1 MVPPQLPPEVLS
13 ARMLLTS
20 VTLAGAPYIAP
31 PPKVALLP
39 EKVLLVTVRGPPLAM
54 APPSSLAL
62 LPEKVLLVTVRGP
75 PLAMAPPSP
84 LTLLP
89 EKVLLVTIRK
99 FKLEMGPPAV
109 PPLLAERLLL
119 CAVAV
124 PPSRVVSAPQVPRL
138 P

>member
-54 APPSSLAL
+54 APPPSLAL
-62 LPEKVLLVTVRGP
+62 LSAKVLLVTVRVP
-75 PLAMAPPSP
+75 PLAMAAPPP
-84 LTLLP
+84 PTLLP
-89 EKVLLVTIRK
+89 VKVLLVTITK
-99 FKLEMGPPAV
+99 
-109 PPLLAERLLL
+109 
-119 CAVAV
+119 
-124 PPSRVVSAPQVPRL
+124 PPSELVPAPVL
-138 P
+138 PL

>member
-75 PLAMAPPSP
+75 PLAMAPPPP
-84 LTLLP
+84 LPLSA
-89 EKVLLVTIRK
+89 EKVLLVTIT
-99 FKLEMGPPAV
+99 EPPSAV
-109 PPLLAERLLL
+109 ASPPMMLLL
-119 CAVAV
+119 
-124 PPSRVVSAPQVPRL
+124 PGER
-138 P
+138 